1 MSSLINI
8 ENMNIEEKF
17 LVMEQIWSSLNN
29 ENIKEW
35 TPNWHLDILK
45 DRENKTD
52 FIDIEESKKSLR
64 NLLKWIY
71 NFYLYLYSLR
81 L

>member
-17 LVMEQIWSSLNN
+17 LVMEQIWSSLNYDDL
-29 ENIKEW
+29 ENL

-45 DRENKTD
+45 DRENKSD

-64 NLLKWIY
+64 NILK
-71 NFYLYLYSLR
+71 
-81 L
+81 

>member
-29 ENIKEW
+29 ENIKEL
-35 TPNWHLDILK
+35 TPNWHLDILE

-52 FIDIEESKKSLR
+52 FIDIEEAKKSLR
-64 NLLKWIY
+64 NLLK
-71 NFYLYLYSLR
+71 
-81 L
+81 

>member
-29 ENIKEW
+29 ENIKEL
-35 TPNWHLDILK
+35 TPNWHLDIFK

-64 NLLKWIY
+64 NLLK
-71 NFYLYLYSLR
+71 
-81 L
+81 

>member
-29 ENIKEW
+29 ENMKEL

-45 DRENKTD
+45 DKENKTD
-52 FIDIEESKKSLR
+52 FINIEESTNSLK
-64 NLLKWIY
+64 NLLK
-71 NFYLYLYSLR
+71 
-81 L
+81 

>member
-17 LVMEQIWSSLNN
+17 LVMEQIWSSLNYDDL
-29 ENIKEW
+29 ENL

-64 NLLKWIY
+64 NLLK
-71 NFYLYLYSLR
+71 
-81 L
+81 

>member
-29 ENIKEW
+29 ENIKEL

-45 DRENKTD
+45 DRENNTD
-52 FIDIEESKKSLR
+52 FIDIEESRKSLR
-64 NLLKWIY
+64 NLLK
-71 NFYLYLYSLR
+71 
-81 L
+81 

>member
-1 MSSLINI
+1 MSFTLNI

-29 ENIKEW
+29 ENIKEL

-45 DRENKTD
+45 DRENKSD
-52 FIDIEESKKSLR
+52 FIDIEESKNSLK
-64 NLLKWIY
+64 NLLK
-71 NFYLYLYSLR
+71 
-81 L
+81 

>member
-17 LVMEQIWSSLNN
+17 LVMEQIWSSLNYDDL
-29 ENIKEW
+29 ENL

-52 FIDIEESKKSLR
+52 FIDIEESKNSLK
-64 NLLKWIY
+64 NLL
-71 NFYLYLYSLR
+71 SHP
-81 L
+81 

>member
-29 ENIKEW
+29 ENIKEL
-35 TPNWHLDILK
+35 TPNWHLDILE

-52 FIDIEESKKSLR
+52 FIDIEEAKKSLR
-64 NLLKWIY
+64 NILK
-71 NFYLYLYSLR
+71 
-81 L
+81 

>member
-8 ENMNIEEKF
+8 ENMNIEEKL
-17 LVMEQIWSSLNN
+17 LVMEKIWSSLNN
-29 ENIKEW
+29 ENIKEL

-64 NLLKWIY
+64 NILK
-71 NFYLYLYSLR
+71 
-81 L
+81 

>member
-29 ENIKEW
+29 ENIKEL

-45 DRENKTD
+45 DRKNKTD

-64 NLLKWIY
+64 NLLK
-71 NFYLYLYSLR
+71 
-81 L
+81 

>member
-29 ENIKEW
+29 ENIKEL

-45 DRENKTD
+45 DREHKTD

-64 NLLKWIY
+64 NILK
-71 NFYLYLYSLR
+71 
-81 L
+81 

>member
-29 ENIKEW
+29 ENIKEL
-35 TPNWHLDILK
+35 TPNWHLDILEE
-45 DRENKTD
+45 RGNKTD
-52 FIDIEESKKSLR
+52 FIDIEEAKKSLR
-64 NLLKWIY
+64 D
-71 NFYLYLYSLR
+71 F
-81 L
+81 

>member
-29 ENIKEW
+29 ENIKEL
-35 TPNWHLDILK
+35 TPNWHLDILE

-64 NLLKWIY
+64 NILK
-71 NFYLYLYSLR
+71 
-81 L
+81 

>member
-29 ENIKEW
+29 ENIKEL
-35 TPNWHLDILK
+35 TPNWHLDILE
-45 DRENKTD
+45 DRENKSD
-52 FIDIEESKKSLR
+52 FIDIEEAKKSLR
-64 NLLKWIY
+64 NLLK
-71 NFYLYLYSLR
+71 
-81 L
+81 

>member
-29 ENIKEW
+29 ENIKEL

-45 DRENKTD
+45 ARENKSE
-52 FIDIEESKKSLR
+52 FIDIKEAKLTLR
-64 NLLKWIY
+64 NILK
-71 NFYLYLYSLR
+71 
-81 L
+81 

>member
-29 ENIKEW
+29 ENIKELN
-35 TPNWHLDILK
+35 PNWHLDILK

-64 NLLKWIY
+64 NILK
-71 NFYLYLYSLR
+71 
-81 L
+81 

>member
-8 ENMNIEEKF
+8 ENM
-17 LVMEQIWSSLNN
+17 
-29 ENIKEW
+29 KEL

-52 FIDIEESKKSLR
+52 FIDIEESKNSLR
-64 NLLKWIY
+64 NLLK
-71 NFYLYLYSLR
+71 
-81 L
+81 